1 MNEADFLWIYF
12 KANNEFALWSWE
24 YVLVLLTMGSPSV
37 SNWKEKETEGLL
49 EVISSKFPPGLDI
62 SSVPLMEGKQ
72 R

>member
-62 SSVPLMEGKQ
+62 SSVPLMEGK
-72 R
+72 RR